1 MKRRLLAATLAIA
14 TACSIA
20 APAVAAE
27 NTTTT
32 GESAPVVTT
41 GPEGDKNPGTE
52 ANAQA
57 EGAKKKEDK
66 SDSSKQESDNKS
78 SKKEEG
84 KESSSGS
91 SVPPMS
97 EERKKVCNP
106 LFEKDRKNKELTD
119 KEADELRKCNNELL
133 PEWARLTPEAEMFF
147 TVVQGIF
154 SILYGLVSLG
164 TVILKFDQN
173 AAQAVRNTLASWGV
187 RI

>member
-1 MKRRLLAATLAIA
+1 MKRRLLAATLAFA
-14 TACSIA
+14 TACSIT

-27 NTTTT
+27 NTTAS
-32 GESAPVVTT
+32 GDSAPVVSTE
-41 GPEGDKNPGTE
+41 PASDKNSDVETD
-52 ANAQA
+52 AQV
-57 EGAKKKEDK
+57 EGAKKKED
-66 SDSSKQESDNKS
+66 DKS
-78 SKKEEG
+78 SKKEQG

-119 KEADELRKCNNELL
+119 QEANELRKCNNERL

-164 TVILKFDQN
+164 TVILKFDPN